1 MPRLAIISGLLCG
14 AALVVTKSA
23 RAQSP
28 DANEPATAQVPSS
41 LAEPRQ
47 AAALD
52 GNRVIV
58 LVPDPERPALAARL
72 HAELDDL
79 GFAVEEAPSDLTP
92 DAFDAFTDGARVVA
106 LVRIDEATQA
116 IEFRV
121 RAPRTGELSLD
132 RVPIRPR
139 RADVAAVAT
148 VELLRARLI
157 KLGLLEPPPPPPA
170 PLPAP
175 ALPPPTP
182 RFASLTMDVNAGAW
196 YSAGGLGV
204 SPTLAAGLRLHPLR
218 WLAVGA
224 VGAFEPQ
231 TADFSA
237 SEGVMHSRAM
247 LVGVMT
253 DFGFNGPRVS
263 FELGGGVALSMLWL
277 EGDAGSPYAGRDTH
291 NYGVAPLGRASLGF
305 RLAGPVSLRTQLLG
319 GVTSPRVA
327 VRFADR
333 TVAHWGR
340 PFALTLIGL
349 EFGF

>member
-1 MPRLAIISGLLCG
+1 
-14 AALVVTKSA
+14 
-23 RAQSP
+23 
-28 DANEPATAQVPSS
+28 
-41 LAEPRQ
+41 
-47 AAALD
+47 
-52 GNRVIV
+52 V

-79 GFAVEEAPSDLTP
+79 GFAIQEAPGDLTP
-92 DAFDAFTDGARVVA
+92 DAFDAFTDGARVIA
-106 LVRIDEATQA
+106 LVRIDEAGQA

-121 RAPRTGELSLD
+121 RAPSTGELSFD

-157 KLGLLEPPPPPPA
+157 KLGLLEPPAPPPA
-170 PLPAP
+170 PLPPPPAP
-175 ALPPPTP
+175 APAP
-182 RFASLTMDVNAGAW
+182 RFASVTMDVNAGAW

-204 SPTLAAGLRLHPLR
+204 SPTLAAGLRLHPQR
-218 WLAVGA
+218 WLAVG
-224 VGAFEPQ
+224 VIGALEPQ

-253 DFGFNGPRVS
+253 DFGFNGPRAS
-263 FELGGGVALSMLWL
+263 CELGGGVALSMLWL

-291 NYGVAPLGRASLGF
+291 SYGVAPLGRANVGF
-305 RLAGPVSLRTQLLG
+305 RLAGPVSLHTQLLG

-340 PFALTLIGL
+340 PFALALIGL